1 MTNVSIR
8 GIDDETYLQFSAEA
22 TLRGMSIGNLTTQA
36 MRLFLDQNKGPVYR
50 VWNIE
55 NLVIS
60 RNDLESIDGV
70 VVISNIENLVFE
82 PDVNWPLIRD
92 HIRSIENVEVLV
104 VPKGVSK
111 FQILTKVKNVETITS
126 A

>member
-1 MTNVSIR
+1 
-8 GIDDETYLQFSAEA
+8 
-22 TLRGMSIGNLTTQA
+22 NLTTQA